1 MNHPYQRVALALS
14 YIKGPK
20 VDDWVAHETNELYYK
35 VDGNRNANT
44 PRQATHHDD
53 EAPWDD
59 VVRDFEQAF
68 ADTASVEHAYADLT
82 RLEMKVDE
90 IDEYVA
96 RFEHL
101 LTKAG

>member
-1 MNHPYQRVALALS
+1 MNHPYRRVALALS

-20 VDDWVAHETNELYYK
+20 VDDWVAHGTNEMYK

-53 EAPWDD
+53 EALWDD

-68 ADTASVEHAYADLT
+68 ADMASAKYAYADLT
-82 RLEMKVDE
+82 RLEMTGDE

-96 RFEHL
+96 IFEDL